1 MKKILGISAIAV
13 SCCILVG
20 CSSSNKSE
28 TTTTTSVP
36 ETTTETTIVETTEEH
51 TTAIETTASSYSS
64 SDDTSYILNT
74 HTHKFHYPGCSSVEK
89 IKESNKDTYTG
100 DRDYLISSGYSPCKK
115 CNP

>member
-28 TTTTTSVP
+28 TTTA
-36 ETTTETTIVETTEEH
+36 ETTIVETTEEH